1 MNKLL
6 VGFMLVLFGANSA
19 LADVVTKCD
28 SIQGYSYYVAGPLV
42 EQDAAGWK
50 KDGISSGNF
59 LVIREANENYD
70 IVVTDSLN
78 RTKSSREEG
87 GEVSVVS
94 KSDSHL
100 VLIVGHPSM
109 NVETYYFRLN
119 QKGKGE
125 LTVSQA
131 RYGEEARINKHSLMR
146 ATCSK

>member
-1 MNKLL
+1 
-6 VGFMLVLFGANSA
+6 
-19 LADVVTKCD
+19 
-28 SIQGYSYYVAGPLV
+28 
-42 EQDAAGWK
+42 
-50 KDGISSGNF
+50 
-59 LVIREANENYD
+59 
-70 IVVTDSLN
+70 
-78 RTKSSREEG
+78 
-87 GEVSVVS
+87 EVSVVS

-100 VLIVGHPSM
+100 VLIVDYPSM